1 MAQKDL
7 IIGAFN
13 NYTDYDVLKPWVQ
26 SIKDTGFKG
35 DVVLIAIGTTPEL
48 IKKLIEEGVIVVSV
62 PRNDNMMIHMQRF
75 IYIYNF
81 LKENRNVYRYVISTD
96 VRDVIFQFDPTDYL
110 ENCFHSVFPSLGILA
125 SSESIK
131 IKDEEWNRENIR
143 KNFGD
148 YFYKEVQE
156 NDVCNVGILAGKS
169 EFVKE
174 LCFYL
179 YQFSTNRP
187 DWVADQAAYNMLL
200 NTDIWNTK
208 TSIARLKDA
217 WALNAHVT
225 NKPDLIEKLKPY
237 LLEETPTMSEDG
249 LIRNSKGVPF
259 IIVHQYDR
267 VPEWMEYFSKKYGIN
282 ITKDTNTGTSPKYT
296 LSKQ

>member
-1 MAQKDL
+1 MEQKDL

-48 IKKLIEEGVIVVSV
+48 IKKLIDEDVIVV
-62 PRNDNMMIHMQRF
+62 PAERNDKMMIHMQRF
-75 IYIYNF
+75 IHIYNF
-81 LKENRNVYRYVISTD
+81 LKDYGKNYRYVVSTD
-96 VRDVIFQFDPTDYL
+96 VRDVIFQFDPTKFLDEHVNPIFMTGL
-110 ENCFHSVFPSLGILA
+110 VA

-148 YFYKEVQE
+148 YFYNEVKNNE
-156 NDVCNVGILAGKS
+156 VCNVGILAGRS
-169 EFVKE
+169 EYIRE

-179 YQFSTNRP
+179 YQFSLNRP
-187 DWVADQAAYNMLL
+187 DWVADQAAYNILL
-200 NTDIWNTK
+200 GSNLWSSK
-208 TSIARLKDA
+208 TFMTRLKDA

-225 NKPDLIEKLKPY
+225 NKPDLVEKLKPY
-237 LLEETPTMSEDG
+237 LLEEAPTMSEDG
-249 LIRNSKGVPF
+249 LIKNSDGVPF
-259 IIVHQYDR
+259 VIVHQYDR
-267 VPEWMEYFSKKYGIN
+267 VPEWMEYFSNKYGIN

>member
-35 DVVLIAIGTTPEL
+35 DTVLIAIGTSFEL
-48 IKKLIEEGVIVVSV
+48 IKKLTEEGVIVVSV
-62 PRNDNMMIHMQRF
+62 PHNDKMMIHMQRF

-81 LKENRNVYRYVISTD
+81 LKEHEGEYRYVISTD
-96 VRDVIFQFDPTDYL
+96 VRDVIFQFDPTNFIHNNINSTYTK
-110 ENCFHSVFPSLGILA
+110 GIIA

-148 YFYKEVQE
+148 YFYNEVKD
-156 NDVCNVGILAGKS
+156 NDVCNVGILAGRS
-169 EFVKE
+169 AHIKE

-179 YQFSTNRP
+179 YQFSSNRP

-200 NTDIWNTK
+200 GTK
-208 TSIARLKDA
+208 LWSEKTLVTRLEDT
-217 WALNAHVT
+217 WAVNAHVT
-225 NKPDLIEKLKPY
+225 NKPDMLDVFGPY
-237 LLEETPTMSEDG
+237 LLEERPSMNEKGAIVNSDG
-249 LIRNSKGVPF
+249 DPF
-259 IIVHQYDR
+259 AIVHQYDR

-282 ITKDTNTGTSPKYT
+282 ITKDTNTGSSPKYF
-296 LSKQ
+296 LYNA